1 MVETLNPCSRDACK
15 SFMTYSFVSLGQ
27 RTISPYFPHTLGYL
41 TWAPCQGMWGE
52 KMVGRQGKRVSKRV
66 GERGMGG
73 SGVRRGVMECSGL
86 ERQAN

>member
-1 MVETLNPCSRDACK
+1 
-15 SFMTYSFVSLGQ
+15 
-27 RTISPYFPHTLGYL
+27 
-41 TWAPCQGMWGE
+41 
-52 KMVGRQGKRVSKRV
+52 MVGRQGKRVSNRV